1 MYMSE
6 LTLITYHFL
15 VGISMCSNGTC
26 MVECPAG
33 YNRCHIIISG
43 SSHLDGLHCIG
54 FVCVSG
60 VWCACVL
67 HVSIV
72 YVCVYWL
79 RACVC
84 MVCMCLVCVCVCVCV
99 CTACVYSVRVCIHW
113 LRACVCMVFTCI
125 YAYKLY
131 TNSGFFHQKED
142 YISSC
147 W

>member
-1 MYMSE
+1 
-6 LTLITYHFL
+6 
-15 VGISMCSNGTC
+15 

-54 FVCVSG
+54 FVYVSG

-72 YVCVYWL
+72 CVCVYIGFVHVSAW
-79 RACVC
+79 C
-84 MVCMCLVCVCVCVCV
+84 
-99 CTACVYSVRVCIHW
+99 SH
-113 LRACVCMVFTCI
+113 
-125 YAYKLY
+125 AYKLY
-131 TNSGFFHQKED
+131 TNSGFCHQKED